1 VNHYTVEFKSPGG
14 KNKSCSVWAHS
25 SSGALVQAMDKHND
39 LKYHPDRITRVFK
52 ENSDG
57 K

>member
-1 VNHYTVEFKSPGG
+1 MNRYTVEFKSPGG
-14 KNKSCSVWAHS
+14 KDKSCSVRAYS

-52 ENSDG
+52 EEIDG
-57 K
+57 

>member
-1 VNHYTVEFKSPGG
+1 MNHYTVEFKSPGG
-14 KNKSCSVWAHS
+14 KSKSCSVWAYS

-52 ENSDG
+52 ENSNG